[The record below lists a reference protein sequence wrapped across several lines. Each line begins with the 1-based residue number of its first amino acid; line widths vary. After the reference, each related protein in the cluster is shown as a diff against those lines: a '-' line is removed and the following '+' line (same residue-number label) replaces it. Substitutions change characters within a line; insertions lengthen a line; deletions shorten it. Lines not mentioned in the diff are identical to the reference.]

1 MSTQVHA
8 NLTEEQVEEISAQLG
23 EPEWLLE
30 TRLEALSALDD
41 LAMPDIIRTPG
52 RDWTN
57 LQALEY
63 ETLVDPLDWAQ
74 EKDRVT
80 AEGVDVLPWSEALD
94 RHGDRIEEHFG
105 SVVDSRRDYLTALS
119 TALFSAGTVVYVPE
133 GVAAEDVT
141 IRTRMNSRSLFNY
154 TLVVAEKSSSVT
166 ILERQTTGEDAKPV
180 EESEA
185 RRASDH
191 ASGPSAREQTAEPR
205 DEGRYYSGVVEAI
218 AGENAHVQYGTLQ
231 TLSEETYN
239 FSVKRGH
246 ADQYGTVNWI
256 EGNLGSRLTKTSVE
270 TRLLGDSSET
280 KIVGAFF
287 GHEDQHFDLGS
298 RVWHEAENT
307 TADLVTRGVLQDSA
321 RSVYEGVQDV
331 GREAWNTSS
340 YQRENT
346 LMLSDE
352 SEADASPKLII
363 NNHDTEASHSA
374 TVGQVDEGDLFYMT
388 SRGVGEQRARNMLV
402 EGFFVPVLEEV
413 EVAELREDLGDL
425 VATRLRE

>member
-8 NLTEEQVEEISAQLG
+8 NLTETQVEEISAQLG
-23 EPEWLLE
+23 EPDWLLE
-30 TRLEALSALDD
+30 TRLDALAALDD
-41 LAMPDIIRTPG
+41 LEMPDVIRTPG

-57 LQALEY
+57 LDALEY

-74 EKDRVT
+74 EKDRIT
-80 AEGVDVLPWSEALD
+80 AEGVDVLAWSEALD
-94 RHGDRIEEHFG
+94 EHGDVIEEHFG
-105 SVVDSRRDYLTALS
+105 SVVDPQRNYLTALS
-119 TALFSAGTVVYVPE
+119 TALFSAGTVVYVPA
-133 GVAAEDVT
+133 GVAAEDVK
-141 IRTRMNSRSLFNY
+141 IRTRMNSQSLFNY
-154 TLVVAEKSSSVT
+154 TLVVAGESASVT
-166 ILERQTTGEDAKPV
+166 ILERQTTGENATPV
-180 EESEA
+180 E
-185 RRASDH
+185 
-191 ASGPSAREQTAEPR
+191 
-205 DEGRYYSGVVEAI
+205 EGRYYSGVVEAV
-218 AGENAHVQYGTLQ
+218 AGENANVQYGALQ
-231 TLSEETYN
+231 NLSPETYN

-246 ADQYGTVNWI
+246 TDTYATIDWI

-270 TRLLGDSSET
+270 TRLLGDGSET

-307 TADLVTRGVLQDSA
+307 VADLVTRGVLKDSA
-321 RSVYEGVQDV
+321 RSVYEGVQNV

-374 TVGQVDEGDLFYMT
+374 TVGQVDEEDLFYMT
-388 SRGVGEQRARNMLV
+388 SRGIDEEWATNMLV

-413 EVAELREDLGDL
+413 AVDELRDDLAEL
-425 VATRLRE
+425 VAARLRE